1 MDTLKILCV
10 DDSRMVQALIA
21 RALDSYDVSLI
32 LTSNGEEGYAA
43 LHGESPDLILLD
55 YKMPLLSGIEFL
67 ERMRRELVFRD
78 TPVIMITSER
88 TPEMVANIVRAG
100 VNDYIVKPFNEA
112 TLVDRITRQIRLYAR
127 PTKSQSGRILT
138 ESTPRS
144 PVPVARKSEP
154 PRSARDFQILEKRI
168 TRNDEG
174 LEVESQHLATVADKM
189 NEYIL
194 LFGTANSYYIS
205 IFLKLLEAG
214 KVRVDFR
221 DRSERMQ
228 LVRTS
233 DAVTRAQAVALVDA
247 HLAELHRAGDEAAD
261 LGVTQRISLDQFRPR
276 IRLPK
281 S

>member
-1 MDTLKILCV
+1 MDALKILCV
-10 DDSRMVQALIA
+10 DDSRMVQSLIA
-21 RALDSYDVSLI
+21 RALDPYDVTLI
-32 LTSNGEEGYAA
+32 TTSNGEEGYAA
-43 LHGESPDLILLD
+43 LLRESPDLILLD

-88 TPEMVANIVRAG
+88 TPDMVANIVRAG

-112 TLVDRITRQIRLYAR
+112 TLVDRITRQIRLCAR
-127 PTKSQSGRILT
+127 RAKSQSGRILP
-138 ESTPRS
+138 ESTPRN
-144 PVPVARKSEP
+144 PVPVARKAEP

-168 TRNDEG
+168 TRNPDG

-221 DRSERMQ
+221 DRSERME
-228 LVRTS
+228 LVRGS
-233 DAVTRAQAVALVDA
+233 DIVTRAQAVALVDA
-247 HLAELHRAGDEAAD
+247 HLAELRRAEDEVGN
-261 LGVTQRISLDQFRPR
+261 LGVTQRISLDELRPR
-276 IRLPK
+276 IRLPNA
-281 S
+281 

>member
-1 MDTLKILCV
+1 MDALKILCV
-10 DDSRMVQALIA
+10 DDSRMVQSLIS
-21 RALDSYDVSLI
+21 RALSPYDVMVH

-43 LHGESPDLILLD
+43 LLREAPDLILLD

-67 ERMRRELVFRD
+67 DRMRRELVFRD

-112 TLVDRITRQIRLYAR
+112 TLVDRITRQIRLHPR
-127 PTKSQSGRILT
+127 PSKSQSGRILP
-138 ESTPRS
+138 ESTPRP
-144 PVPVARKSEP
+144 PVPVARKPEP
-154 PRSARDFQILEKRI
+154 LRSVRDFQILEKRI
-168 TRNDEG
+168 TRNPDG

-221 DRSERMQ
+221 DRSERLQ
-228 LVRTS
+228 LVRSS

-247 HLAELHRAGDEAAD
+247 HLAELRRAGDEAGD
-261 LGVTQRISLDQFRPR
+261 LGATQRISLDELRPR

-281 S
+281 T

>member
-1 MDTLKILCV
+1 MDALKILCV

-21 RALDSYDVSLI
+21 RALNSYDVSLI
-32 LTSNGEEGYAA
+32 LASNGEEGYAA

-112 TLVDRITRQIRLYAR
+112 TLVDRITRQIRLYPR
-127 PTKSQSGRILT
+127 PIKSQSGRLLP

-144 PVPVARKSEP
+144 PVPFARKSEP
-154 PRSARDFQILEKRI
+154 PRSARNFQILEKRI
-168 TRNDEG
+168 TRNPDG

-194 LFGTANSYYIS
+194 LFGTANSYFIS

-221 DRSERMQ
+221 DRSERME
-228 LVRTS
+228 LVRAS

-261 LGVTQRISLDQFRPR
+261 LGVTQRISLDELRPR

>member
-1 MDTLKILCV
+1 MDALKILCV
-10 DDSRMVQALIA
+10 DDSRMVQSLIA
-21 RALDSYDVSLI
+21 RALDPYDVNL
-32 LTSNGEEGYAA
+32 LLASNGEEGYAA
-43 LHGESPDLILLD
+43 LLRESPDLILLD

-67 ERMRRELVFRD
+67 ERMRRELLFRD

-112 TLVDRITRQIRLYAR
+112 TLVDRITRQIRLFSR
-127 PTKSQSGRILT
+127 PSKSQSGRILP
-138 ESTPRS
+138 ESTPRP
-144 PVPVARKSEP
+144 PVPVARKPEP
-154 PRSARDFQILEKRI
+154 LRSVRDFQILEKRI
-168 TRNDEG
+168 TRNPDG
-174 LEVESQHLATVADKM
+174 LEVESRHLATVADKM

-221 DRSERMQ
+221 DRSERME

-247 HLAELHRAGDEAAD
+247 HLAELRRAGDEAGN
-261 LGVTQRISLDQFRPR
+261 LGVTQRISLDELRPR
-276 IRLPK
+276 IRLPNG
-281 S
+281 

>member
-1 MDTLKILCV
+1 MDALKILCV
-10 DDSRMVQALIA
+10 DDSRMVQSLIA
-21 RALDSYDVSLI
+21 RALEPYDVTLLLS
-32 LTSNGEEGYAA
+32 SNGEEGYAT
-43 LHGESPDLILLD
+43 LLREHPDLILLD

-67 ERMRRELVFRD
+67 ERMRREMVYRD

-112 TLVDRITRQIRLYAR
+112 ILVDRITRQIRLYAR
-127 PTKSQSGRILT
+127 RAKSQSGRILPET
-138 ESTPRS
+138 TPRS
-144 PVPVARKSEP
+144 PVPVARKPEP
-154 PRSARDFQILEKRI
+154 LRSVRDFQILEKRI
-168 TRNDEG
+168 TRNPDG
-174 LEVESQHLATVADKM
+174 LEVESQLLATVADKM

-221 DRSERMQ
+221 DRSERME

-233 DAVTRAQAVALVDA
+233 DVVTRAQAVALVDS
-247 HLAELHRAGDEAAD
+247 HLAELRRAEDRVSD
-261 LGVTQRISLDQFRPR
+261 LGATQRISLND
-276 IRLPK
+276 IRSRNLNG
-281 S
+281 